1 MGIDP
6 FVGALIS
13 GAFSLFAGSEQ
24 ADATNRQADAMREG
38 AQAQKE
44 AEQAKARIAER
55 ENARARIEQAREA
68 RIRVASIQASTGA
81 SGIGAG
87 TSGVAGSVSSI
98 GSQAGSNI
106 GFINQQ
112 ETFAGQASAAM
123 QRSADATARAGV
135 ASAEGAQW
143 QQIGGLANAAFSQ
156 AGGFTTIF
164 GGNTHKAV
172 S

>member
-1 MGIDP
+1 MCEPITL
-6 FVGALIS
+6 ALIS
-13 GAFSLFAGSEQ
+13 GGLQVASMMQQSEA
-24 ADATNRQADAMREG
+24 ADRQASAMQEG

-44 AEQAKARIAER
+44 AEQAKSRIAER

-81 SGIGAG
+81 AGIGAG